1 MLDAMILQKEKTKES
16 RVEDVLEGR
25 IMHKRRLEI
34 LAAEVWKT
42 FKVVSMLINV
52 ATSLSL

>member
-1 MLDAMILQKEKTKES
+1 MILQKEKTKES

-34 LAAEVWKT
+34 LAAEVWKI
-42 FKVVSMLINV
+42 FEVVSM
-52 ATSLSL
+52 